1 MPTTPTPIPVRRLSV
16 SARSLARRWSTI
28 PFRTAAAVACAALA
42 FTIAWPAAAD
52 DDIAAGPTERERPNF
67 VLVLADDQGY
77 GDMGYTGHPHVITP
91 NFDAMA
97 VNALRFDRF
106 HAAAPV
112 CSPTRGSLLTGRNPN
127 RFGCHSWGH
136 TLRPGEI
143 TFAMVLRDAGY
154 HTGHF
159 GKWHIGSVLPEGG
172 ANPGQ
177 FGFDR
182 WISAPNFYENNPTLS
197 DQGTAT
203 AYEGESSLLTM
214 ELALEWIEG
223 LIADADNGQ
232 PAPFVAVVWFGS
244 PHTPWISAE
253 EFLQPYLD
261 PDLGLSPQQA
271 HFLGE
276 VTGMDAAMGL
286 LNARL
291 EQLGL
296 LDNTVVWYT
305 SDNGALPNVGSAGP
319 YRGKKGSIWQGGLRV
334 PALLQWPAVIRE
346 GAVIDLPATTNDFY
360 PTLLDLAGV
369 EPPESQPELDGL
381 SLAPW
386 ILDPSQ
392 PAERARGL
400 GFWQIPSQ
408 GVRTPSEQ
416 MMTALLEAGNDV
428 EALDDNLQFMH
439 LRPDVGQ
446 VDRSRPAAFRRGHA
460 AWIDGPWKLHRI
472 VDGDDERWQL
482 FHLEQDPGETE
493 DLGVDHPER
502 VEAMR
507 RDLEAWQAAVI
518 HDLNHPRD

>member
-1 MPTTPTPIPVRRLSV
+1 MNRHRPRAPHLTLALFALLAACLFIIP
-16 SARSLARRWSTI
+16 SLAS
-28 PFRTAAAVACAALA
+28 
-42 FTIAWPAAAD
+42 
-52 DDIAAGPTERERPNF
+52 AAGEQRPNF

-77 GDMGYTGHPHVITP
+77 GDMGYTGHPHAITP

-97 VNALRFDRF
+97 ANALRFDQF

-159 GKWHIGSVLPEGG
+159 GKWHLGSVLPEGS

-203 AYEGESSLLTM
+203 TYEGESSLLTM
-214 ELALEWIEG
+214 ELTLEWIESLLDEAG
-223 LIADADNGQ
+223 DAG

-261 PDLGLSPQQA
+261 PDLGLTRQQA

-286 LNARL
+286 LNERL

-296 LDNTVVWYT
+296 LENTVVWYT

-319 YRGKKGSIWQGGLRV
+319 YQGKKGSVWQGGLRV
-334 PALLQWPAVIRE
+334 PALLQWPAVVRQP
-346 GAVIDLPATTNDFY
+346 AVIDLPATTDDFY
-360 PTLLDLAGV
+360 PTLLELAGV
-369 EPPESQPELDGL
+369 EPPENQPELDGI

-386 ILDPSQ
+386 ILDPSHQ
-392 PAERARGL
+392 AGRQRGL
-400 GFWQIPSQ
+400 GFWNMPSQ

-416 MMTALLEAGNDV
+416 MMQALLQADNDV
-428 EALDDNLQFMH
+428 SQLNDEMRSMH
-439 LRPDVGQ
+439 LRPDVGT
-446 VDRSRPAAFRRGHA
+446 VDRSRPADFRGGHA

-472 VDGDDERWQL
+472 VDGNSERWQL
-482 FHLEQDPGETE
+482 FNLEQDPGEQVNVTDQHP
-493 DLGVDHPER
+493 DL
-502 VEAMR
+502 VESMR
-507 RDLEAWQAAVI
+507 QQLEAWQAAVI
-518 HDLNHPRD
+518 RDLNDPQP